1 MEALFGSV
9 SLSHGKPISLLL
21 ATTVFV
27 VVSVSEVEVSEAVEI
42 SLAVLSAVSAK
53 TPVVKTESD
62 SKTLAHIDKNLCFLT
77 VYPPTDMI

>member
-27 VVSVSEVEVSEAVEI
+27 VVFVSEVEVSEAVEV
-42 SLAVLSAVSAK
+42 SLAVL
-53 TPVVKTESD
+53 
-62 SKTLAHIDKNLCFLT
+62 
-77 VYPPTDMI
+77 

>member
-1 MEALFGSV
+1 M

-27 VVSVSEVEVSEAVEI
+27 VVSVSEVEVSEAVEF
-42 SLAVLSAVSAK
+42 SLAVLSAVS
-53 TPVVKTESD
+53 VKTESD